1 MTGTLAF
8 NIILTTISVSA
19 LLIVL
24 INFSGWLKR
33 IERKIGELQSLHE
46 YCDANNRNILGIYIN
61 LLNLYRDKYISE
73 ERYEDVQEIDSLIKQ
88 YKKRLKEMN

>member
-24 INFSGWLKR
+24 INLAGWLKR

-46 YCDANNRNILGIYIN
+46 YCELIIVIY
-61 LLNLYRDKYISE
+61 
-73 ERYEDVQEIDSLIKQ
+73 
-88 YKKRLKEMN
+88 